1 MDLRNSICQV
11 PRWIHLAPSFR
22 ANAKREADQP
32 FERCILWIH
41 ASVIVARTDAK
52 GTANPTSVAK

>member
-1 MDLRNSICQV
+1 MDLWNPVCQV

-41 ASVIVARTDAK
+41 GSVIVVRTDAK
-52 GTANPTSVAK
+52 GTADPTPAAK